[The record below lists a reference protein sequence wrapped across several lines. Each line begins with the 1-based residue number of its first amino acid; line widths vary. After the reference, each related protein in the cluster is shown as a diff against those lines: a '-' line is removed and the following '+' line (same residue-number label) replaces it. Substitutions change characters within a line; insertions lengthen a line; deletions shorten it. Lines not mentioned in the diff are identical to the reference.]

1 MELLV
6 FAADV
11 PTPAGITPRPG
22 SLRGPDQ
29 AETEI
34 QWLRRELRTARHR
47 ADQAETEVE
56 RLRRELRTVHHAANH
71 DPLTG
76 LPNRRAFQQ
85 MGTAQLA
92 RPEPAVALLLDLDG
106 FKEIND
112 TLGHAAGD
120 VVLAA
125 VGSRLASHVDDDLA
139 ARLGGD
145 EFAALLTYPT
155 NRWRWLPLAIER
167 LGQVLAAPIW
177 LDGLGVR
184 VTASIGV
191 APVHGPA
198 DLAEVLRSADRA
210 MYHAKTTGSGAR
222 VTAPT
227 GSRIAGICPDS
238 GRKDAFTSGGAT

>member
-6 FAADV
+6 FAAGV
-11 PTPAGITPRPG
+11 PTPTGITPRPG

-56 RLRRELRTVHHAANH
+56 RLRHELRTVHHAANH

-125 VGSRLASHVDDDLA
+125 VGS
-139 ARLGGD
+139 
-145 EFAALLTYPT
+145 
-155 NRWRWLPLAIER
+155 
-167 LGQVLAAPIW
+167 
-177 LDGLGVR
+177 
-184 VTASIGV
+184 
-191 APVHGPA
+191 
-198 DLAEVLRSADRA
+198 
-210 MYHAKTTGSGAR
+210 
-222 VTAPT
+222 
-227 GSRIAGICPDS
+227 
-238 GRKDAFTSGGAT
+238 